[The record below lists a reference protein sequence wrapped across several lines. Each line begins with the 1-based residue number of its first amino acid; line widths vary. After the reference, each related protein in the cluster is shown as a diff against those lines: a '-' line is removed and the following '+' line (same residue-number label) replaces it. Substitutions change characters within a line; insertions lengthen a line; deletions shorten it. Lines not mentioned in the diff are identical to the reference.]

1 MKPEDIEKQSFA
13 IIEKEL
19 SPRTFPPGIGDIVKR
34 VIHTTADFSFADSLC
49 FSDGAVEA
57 GVAAMKAGCTIVTDT
72 QMATAGFNSAALAR
86 LSCRGVCYM
95 ANPAVAAEAK
105 RRQCTRAAVSMEKAR
120 TLSGPVLYAL
130 GNAPTALLTLC
141 EEIEAGLSPA
151 LVVGVPVGFVNAAE
165 SKERLT
171 ALPVPYIVARGRK
184 GGSSVAAA
192 ICNALLYLAGGRG

>member
-57 GVAAMKAGCTIVTDT
+57 GVAAMQAGCTIVTDT
-72 QMATAGFNSAALAR
+72 QMAKAGLNAAALAR
-86 LSCRGVCYM
+86 LSCRAVCYM
-95 ANPAVAAEAK
+95 ADPAVAAEAK

-120 TLSGPVLYAL
+120 TLSGARPLRARQRADGAFDAVR
-130 GNAPTALLTLC
+130 GD
-141 EEIEAGLSPA
+141 
-151 LVVGVPVGFVNAAE
+151 
-165 SKERLT
+165 
-171 ALPVPYIVARGRK
+171 RGRPLPPR
-184 GGSSVAAA
+184 SSWACRSDSSMRPRARSA
-192 ICNALLYLAGGRG
+192 

>member
-57 GVAAMKAGCTIVTDT
+57 GVAAMQAGCTIVTDT
-72 QMATAGFNSAALAR
+72 QMAKAGLNAAALAR
-86 LSCRGVCYM
+86 LSCRAVCNM
-95 ANPAVAAEAK
+95 PDPAVAAEAK

-184 GGSSVAAA
+184 GGSTVAAA